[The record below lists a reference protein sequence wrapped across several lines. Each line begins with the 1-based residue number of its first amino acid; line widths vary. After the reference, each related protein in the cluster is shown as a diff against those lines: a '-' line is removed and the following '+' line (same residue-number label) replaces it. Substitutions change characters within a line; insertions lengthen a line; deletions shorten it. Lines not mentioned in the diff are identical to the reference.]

1 MIIQRRSSV
10 GFSRVG
16 RSVSAVVC
24 LFVSTSCG
32 AGDGSASCAPRLEF
46 EGVHYK
52 GTGLKGALPATSP
65 AGEGKLRCTV
75 DRDTAEVRE
84 IQGVPRDVALASE
97 SGRSVWLAAG
107 VLVQPRSHPLHDQIF
122 GSAGEPDEERRRI
135 CRRMRRLEGAM
146 ARPPVPFG
154 PIAFKPR
161 QGRSIQLV
169 ADARTRVRGFET
181 PAPRFEEGTPVRIR
195 VRVCRYGYLIARLIE
210 PAAAS

>member
-10 GFSRVG
+10 GFSQVG

-24 LFVSTSCG
+24 LLVSTSCG

-75 DRDTAEVRE
+75 GRDTAEVRE
-84 IQGVPRDVALASE
+84 IQGVPRDVALAAA

-122 GSAGEPDEERRRI
+122 GAPGEPDEESRRS
-135 CRRMRRLEGAM
+135 CRGTRRLSGTIAS
-146 ARPPVPFG
+146 PPRPFG
-154 PIAFKPR
+154 PLSFKPR
-161 QGRSIQLV
+161 RGRSFQLV
-169 ADARTRVRGFET
+169 ADARTSVRGFET

-195 VRVCRYGYLIARLIE
+195 ARVCRYGFLIARLIE
-210 PAAAS
+210 PAPSS